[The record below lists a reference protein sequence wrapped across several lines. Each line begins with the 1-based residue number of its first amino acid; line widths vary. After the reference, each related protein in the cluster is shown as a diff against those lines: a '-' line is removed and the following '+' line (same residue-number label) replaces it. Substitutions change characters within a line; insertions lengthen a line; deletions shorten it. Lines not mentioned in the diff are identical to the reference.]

1 MNGCFSLKVFLQ
13 EESMKIVRTYTGS
26 DNESHF
32 EDLEVDFKPFDIQEI
47 SPLQEASEVVFRR
60 AFAGHVQEW
69 HPAPRRQYVIT
80 LAGEGEIEIGDG
92 SVRRFGP
99 GEIMLADDVT
109 GHGHITRSVGSQ
121 PRLYATIPLKS

>member
-1 MNGCFSLKVFLQ
+1 
-13 EESMKIVRTYTGS
+13 MKIVRLYTGA

-32 EDLEVDFKPFDIQEI
+32 EELEVDFKPFDIQEI
-47 SPLQEASEVVFRR
+47 SPLQEASEIVFRR
-60 AFAGHVQEW
+60 APAGHVQDW
-69 HPAPRRQYVIT
+69 HPAPRHQYVIT

-99 GEIMLADDVT
+99 GEIMLAEDIM